1 MARDALTRCD
11 TVHLNTSNEPIFR
24 PRLDSY
30 YVSMIRFTKSSIAL
44 MSLVAISLVLP
55 ACSSSKSVPAETL
68 PAATDLE
75 VHAIAGLK
83 FDKSI
88 YEVAA
93 GDIAVGYINEDSI
106 RHTLV
111 VVQDGTKVS
120 GFELKVNKKGDID
133 SGSVTLAAG
142 NYVLFCTV
150 PGHQNMKADLT
161 VK

>member
-1 MARDALTRCD
+1 
-11 TVHLNTSNEPIFR
+11 
-24 PRLDSY
+24 
-30 YVSMIRFTKSSIAL
+30 MIRFAKSSFALLSLAALGIA
-44 MSLVAISLVLP
+44 LP
-55 ACSSSKSVPAETL
+55 ACSSSSSSPTETL
-68 PAATDLE
+68 PTTLDLE
-75 VHAIAGLK
+75 VYAVAGLK
-83 FDKSI
+83 FDKTS
-88 YEVAA
+88 YEVEA
-93 GDIAVGYINEDSI
+93 GDISVGYINDDSI

-111 VVQDGTKVS
+111 VVQGDTKVS